1 MRNLT
6 FNGIDFSTYQTFV
19 DGSQLFDT
27 PDKDVTFFSIPGKNG
42 DLSISNDRFNNIEV
56 SVNCFIRT
64 NFIENYNNLI
74 NFLYSQEGYQRLE
87 YSAETDIFRMASFV
101 KAIQPDTG
109 AFLKY
114 GQFTLVFN
122 CKPQKWLKTG
132 EIDRRV
138 TSSRVLNN
146 PTLFDSKPLLVV
158 TGTGTIN
165 INDSELVLAQNT
177 SQVYIDC
184 ELEDAYEGTIN
195 RNPDLTI
202 TNGFP
207 RMKPGNN
214 TITVTGCTVDVFGRW
229 WRL

>member
-1 MRNLT
+1 MRNLIFNNTDLST
-6 FNGIDFSTYQTFV
+6 FNVFV
-19 DGSQLFDT
+19 DGSQMFDT
-27 PDKDVTFFSIPGKNG
+27 PEKDVTFFPIPGKNG
-42 DLSISNDRFNNIEV
+42 DLSISNDRFSNIDI
-56 SVNCFIRT
+56 SINCFIRE
-64 NFIENYNNLI
+64 NFIENYNNLM
-74 NFLYSQEGYQRLE
+74 NFLYSQEGYKRLE
-87 YSAETDIFRMASFV
+87 YSAEDEIFRMGAFV
-101 KAIQPDTG
+101 KGIQPDTG
-109 AFLKY
+109 VFLKY
-114 GQFTLVFN
+114 GTFTLVFN

-138 TSSRVLNN
+138 TSTRVLNN

-165 INDSELVLAQNT
+165 VNDSELVLAQNT

-195 RNPDLTI
+195 RNNDLTI

-229 WRL
+229 WRI